1 MRIYFYLI
9 FLNNCLTIVC
19 SLVQICLFLK
29 NMKKLLFLASFSI
42 FGLCNIYAQATLV
55 EKVEAQKG
63 SLIIPYEKYVLPN
76 GLTIIV
82 NEDHSDPVVHL
93 NVSYH
98 VGSARETPGKSGF
111 AHFFEHML
119 FQGSKH
125 VADEEHFKIIKQY
138 GGDVNGNTTRDR
150 TVYIETFP
158 SNFTETALWMEA
170 DRMGCFLEAF
180 TQKKFEIQR
189 ATVKNEKDERY
200 DGPYGFLMEVKDQE
214 LYPSDHPYSWST
226 IGFVDDLNRADSNDL
241 KNFFLRWYGPN
252 NACVILSGD
261 VNTQEVVQWCE
272 KYFGSIKRGKE
283 VTKKRVK
290 PVVLTESKV
299 RSYPDPNAELPLMMI
314 SYPGVPVYHED
325 EPAMD
330 MLSYLLGSTK
340 SSILYKK
347 FIDGEWALQVQASNN
362 PMSSINH
369 ELAGEFSFTMVG
381 YPWSDMF
388 KLKDMLNASLD
399 SFEFVN
405 FSDNDL
411 ARAKST
417 ILSGY
422 KKGLESA
429 ATKANY
435 LSGFWYLGVKGS
447 DGKMLNLQE
456 DADRYQK
463 VTREDIMRVYR
474 KYIKGKNSSTIEI
487 KPSPTP
493 EGEKP
498 NKYVSYNPNA
508 TYKNDALDFEYQ
520 NLKYQPVVDNFDRSK
535 RPEPKGVK
543 PVSVPKTFKSKLNNG
558 LEIWGSNFSETPQV
572 IATIT
577 MKGGSLLED
586 GKEILPGTA
595 DMLAMSLSEGTA
607 TKTPVELENELESLG
622 ASINF
627 NASSTSFSIS
637 VNCEKDK
644 LDKTIDLLKD
654 MMFNPRWDKKE
665 FNKGK
670 KRVVESA
677 KSQLSSRSA
686 GLQNAVGRLIYGE
699 NSPLGKYVG
708 SESYSKIGMDD
719 IQKYY
724 NKYFGP
730 DQAKVI
736 VVGDLTEEEVKTKF
750 AFLNNW
756 ASKNITVTKPTVA
769 QNVETSQ
776 IFGVNYYDA
785 EQSDIFIGFR
795 SLPYDATGEF
805 YKNTIMNFALA
816 GNFNSR
822 LNLKIR
828 EEKAWTYGIRGGFSG
843 SYEDLPGMYTI
854 SAGVKS
860 RATDSAIH
868 EILWEVEKF
877 KEKGLTKE
885 EFDFTKSA
893 LLASEALEY
902 ESIFQKVGF
911 ISQLAN
917 RNLPTDFA
925 EKQLS
930 ILQNITLTEL
940 NDLAKKNLS
949 TDKLFVVVSGDVI
962 QMKSKLENLGFGKM
976 QLLNRDGS
984 GKIKYLKS
992 GSTSHSKNYK

>member
-1 MRIYFYLI
+1 
-9 FLNNCLTIVC
+9 
-19 SLVQICLFLK
+19 
-29 NMKKLLFLASFSI
+29 MKKLLFLASISI
-42 FGLCNIYAQATLV
+42 IGFCDLNAQATLV

-63 SLIIPYEKYVLPN
+63 SLAVPYEKYVLPN
-76 GLTIIV
+76 GLTIII

-150 TVYIETFP
+150 TVYVETFP

-252 NACVILSGD
+252 NAAVIVSGD
-261 VNTQEVVQWCE
+261 VNPQEIVQWCE
-272 KYFGSIKRGKE
+272 KYFGSIKRVKD

-290 PVVLTESKV
+290 PVVLTENKL
-299 RSYPDPNAELPLMMI
+299 RSYPDPNADLPLMMI
-314 SYPGVPVYHED
+314 TYPGAPVFHED
-325 EPAMD
+325 EAAMD
-330 MLSYLLGSTK
+330 MLSYLMGSTK
-340 SSILYKK
+340 SSVLYKK
-347 FIDGEWALQVQASNN
+347 FIDAEWALQAQAANN
-362 PMSSINH
+362 MLSPINH
-369 ELAGEFSFTMVG
+369 ELAGEFSFTLVG

-388 KLKDMLNASLD
+388 KLRDMLFQSID
-399 SFEFVN
+399 SFEYVN
-405 FSDNDL
+405 FSDDDL
-411 ARAKST
+411 VRAKSK

-422 KKGLESA
+422 SSGLES
-429 ATKANY
+429 TTQKASY
-435 LSGFWYLGVKGS
+435 LSLFWYLGLKGAE
-447 DGKMLNLQE
+447 GKMINLND
-456 DADRYQK
+456 DAARYAK

-474 KYIKGKNSSTIEI
+474 KYVRGKFSSTVEI

-508 TYKNDALDFEYQ
+508 NYKNDALDFEYQ
-520 NLKYQPVVDNFDRSK
+520 NLKYQPIADNFDRSK
-535 RPEPKGVK
+535 RPEPKAVK
-543 PVSVPKTFKSKLNNG
+543 PVTVPKTFKSKLNNG
-558 LEIWGSNFSETPQV
+558 LEVWGSTFDETPQV
-572 IATIT
+572 IAMIS
-577 MKGGSLLED
+577 MKGGALFED
-586 GKEILPGTA
+586 EKEILPGTA
-595 DMLAMSLSEGTA
+595 DMLATSLSNGTLN
-607 TKTPVELENELESLG
+607 KTPEQLEKELEMLG
-622 ASINF
+622 ANIRFS
-627 NASSTSFSIS
+627 ASGTSFNIML
-637 VNCEKDK
+637 NCDKDK
-644 LDKTIDLLKD
+644 LDKSIALLKE
-654 MMFNPRWDKKE
+654 MMFQPRWDKKE
-665 FNKGK
+665 FDKDK
-670 KRVVESA
+670 KRTVEGA
-677 KSQLSSRSA
+677 KSELSSRGTGMS
-686 GLQNAVGRLIYGE
+686 NAWARLINGE
-699 NSPLGKYVG
+699 TSPLGRYVG
-708 SESYSKIGMDD
+708 AEKYGKISMTDV
-719 IQKYY
+719 QKYY
-724 NKYFGP
+724 NKFFGP
-730 DQAKVI
+730 DNAKLV
-736 VVGDLTEEEVKTKF
+736 VVGPLSQDEVNSKF
-750 AFLNNW
+750 SFLIDW
-756 ASKNITVTKPTVA
+756 KPLNIIVPKPTQA
-769 QNVETSQ
+769 QNFETSQ

-785 EQSDIFIGFR
+785 EQSDIILGFR
-795 SLPYDATGEF
+795 SLPYDATGEY

-843 SYEDLPGMYTI
+843 SYEDLPGMYVI

-868 EILWEVEKF
+868 EILWEVENF

-893 LLASEALEY
+893 LIASEALEY
-902 ESIFQKVGF
+902 ESINQKAGF
-911 ISQLAN
+911 ISLLAN
-917 RNLPTDFA
+917 RNLPVDFA

-930 ILQNITLTEL
+930 ILQNITLAEL
-940 NDLAKKNLS
+940 NDLAKKNLG
-949 TDKLFVVVSGDVI
+949 TDKLVVVVSGDVL
-962 QMKSKLENLGFGKM
+962 QMKSRLDNLGFGKM
-976 QLLNRDGS
+976 QILNRDGS
-984 GKIKYLKS
+984 GKFKYYKA
-992 GSTSHSKNYK
+992 GSTGHIKNYK